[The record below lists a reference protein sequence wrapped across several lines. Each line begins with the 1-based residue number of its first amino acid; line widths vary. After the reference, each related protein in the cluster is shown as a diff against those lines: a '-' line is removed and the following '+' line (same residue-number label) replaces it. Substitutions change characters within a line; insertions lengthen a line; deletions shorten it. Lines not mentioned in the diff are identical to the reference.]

1 MKPSRQADSTSK
13 WIANES
19 DILANVP
26 RQDHA
31 SSSTLLVDDRT
42 THHTLG
48 IRWNRHSDRF
58 VFSAPSLQNSDV
70 MTKRSVLSFIA
81 RMFDPLGWLSPII
94 ITAKVFM
101 QELWA
106 IRLDWDEELS
116 SNLRSRW
123 LNFRNQLDN
132 VTTISIP
139 RWFGTRASAL
149 AVELHGFSD
158 ASQSA
163 LAAVVFLRILNE
175 LDDIRVILVSAKT
188 KVAPLKR
195 MTIPRLELAAAVLVR
210 QVLKI
215 RDVLE
220 LHHVPTHL

>member
-1 MKPSRQADSTSK
+1 
-13 WIANES
+13 
-19 DILANVP
+19 
-26 RQDHA
+26 
-31 SSSTLLVDDRT
+31 
-42 THHTLG
+42 
-48 IRWNRHSDRF
+48 
-58 VFSAPSLQNSDV
+58 

-175 LDDIRVILVSAKT
+175 LDDIRVTLVSAKT